1 MSLINEK
8 KTFSDWKAL
17 NTTTAYTVDV
27 TTSQSEEKENSYKNP
42 LLEVFLPLML
52 FGFILLVIVL
62 CYGTI
67 ARLCSKCNCRY
78 CSICLRSNSSNSLP
92 PTDHGQVNSQFQIY
106 ENSYSVSDNSPNIEI
121 ADFEVVVVDGQDDY
135 PNFPGRIPSTIDHS
149 KTMEDLP
156 TYEEI
161 LQDRKQETSSMQ
173 KNKNKKSVFGQI
185 QLSVLKLST
194 DENANE
200 ETANSNCNLEN
211 EPRPPPYTSDS

>member
-17 NTTTAYTVDV
+17 NITITFIFDV
-27 TTSQSEEKENSYKNP
+27 TTRQTEEKRNNHDHP
-42 LLEVFLPLML
+42 ILEVLPLIF
-52 FGFILLVIVL
+52 FGFLLLVIVL
-62 CYGTI
+62 CFGAI
-67 ARLCSKCNCRY
+67 ARLWCKCNCRY

-106 ENSYSVSDNSPNIEI
+106 ENSDSVSDNSPNIET
-121 ADFEVVVVDGQDDY
+121 ADFEAVVVDGQDDY

-211 EPRPPPYTSDS
+211 EPRPPPYRSDS